1 MLTNTRRILVPVDGS
16 ATSNKA
22 IAAAVDVATHNAAQ
36 VRLLYSVEPVAVA
49 VSFDSTG
56 AYLQV
61 ARDAGQR
68 VLDDALAMVR
78 SAGVE
83 ADSRLLELPGERLGE
98 AVADA
103 AREWDAD
110 LIVVG
115 THGRRGIGRVLL
127 GSGAE
132 QIIRLAP
139 TPVLVIRSQPEL
151 TPADPSQA

>member
-1 MLTNTRRILVPVDGS
+1 MLTNIRRILVPVDGS

-22 IAAAVDVATHNAAQ
+22 MAAAADVARNKGAR
-36 VRLLYSVEPVAVA
+36 VRLLYFVEPLAVA
-49 VSFDSTG
+49 VSLDSTG
-56 AYLQV
+56 EYLQV

-68 VLDDALAMVR
+68 VLDEALAVVR
-78 SAGVE
+78 SSGVE
-83 ADSRLLELPGERLGE
+83 ADSRLLELPGARLGE

-103 AREWDAD
+103 SREWDAD

-139 TPVLVIRSQPEL
+139 TPVLVIRAEPEL
-151 TPADPSQA
+151 T